1 MHDSN
6 SRRPATG
13 GVAEG
18 LFLHHVVVHHFEQ
31 LLVNDDGHGEALG
44 ESGSDSGIKKAP
56 PG

>member
-1 MHDSN
+1 
-6 SRRPATG
+6 
-13 GVAEG
+13 VAEG